1 MAEKTDILME
11 KQLKKMRMKRI
22 LKRELGAWGF
32 LLPHFFFFVLFIVIP
47 VVYGFVMSFYRWS
60 LLGTTRFV
68 GLDNYVRIWNDSRFW
83 QSVKNTVLFA
93 IISIPLVMA
102 VSMIFALLLK
112 KKWYGKLWL
121 LVAFVSPT
129 FFSSVGVL
137 TTWRWIFSSAPN
149 GLLNYYLTKLG
160 LLKQPISWFETPA
173 RAWACIIGVTVWWII
188 GFSILLYLG
197 ALQRIPPEQYE
208 AAKID
213 GAGPWAQFIHI
224 TLPWMRNVLF
234 FDVVRQVLLA
244 FGLFDQVYFFT
255 AGGPAGSTRTMV
267 YYLYMVGFER
277 QQLGRAAAISWYMFI
292 IIFGFALINLFI
304 LTKSIRGAEGE

>member
-11 KQLKKMRMKRI
+11 KQLKKMRMKRV

-60 LLGTTRFV
+60 LLGTTQFV

-83 QSVKNTVLFA
+83 QSVKNTVMFA

-137 TTWRWIFSSAPN
+137 TTWRWIFHP
-149 GLLNYYLTKLG
+149 L
-160 LLKQPISWFETPA
+160 
-173 RAWACIIGVTVWWII
+173 
-188 GFSILLYLG
+188 
-197 ALQRIPPEQYE
+197 
-208 AAKID
+208 
-213 GAGPWAQFIHI
+213 
-224 TLPWMRNVLF
+224 
-234 FDVVRQVLLA
+234 
-244 FGLFDQVYFFT
+244 
-255 AGGPAGSTRTMV
+255 RT
-267 YYLYMVGFER
+267 GC
-277 QQLGRAAAISWYMFI
+277 
-292 IIFGFALINLFI
+292 
-304 LTKSIRGAEGE
+304 

>member
-11 KQLKKMRMKRI
+11 KQLKKMRMKRV

-60 LLGTTRFV
+60 LLGTTQFV

-83 QSVKNTVLFA
+83 QSVKNTVMFA

-160 LLKQPISWFETPA
+160 LLKQPISWFATPA
-173 RAWACIIGVTVWWII
+173 RAGYVSLVSLSGGSSGSVSYCTWER
-188 GFSILLYLG
+188 FRES
-197 ALQRIPPEQYE
+197 LQNST
-208 AAKID
+208 K
-213 GAGPWAQFIHI
+213 
-224 TLPWMRNVLF
+224 
-234 FDVVRQVLLA
+234 RQ
-244 FGLFDQVYFFT
+244 
-255 AGGPAGSTRTMV
+255 
-267 YYLYMVGFER
+267 
-277 QQLGRAAAISWYMFI
+277 
-292 IIFGFALINLFI
+292 
-304 LTKSIRGAEGE
+304 K